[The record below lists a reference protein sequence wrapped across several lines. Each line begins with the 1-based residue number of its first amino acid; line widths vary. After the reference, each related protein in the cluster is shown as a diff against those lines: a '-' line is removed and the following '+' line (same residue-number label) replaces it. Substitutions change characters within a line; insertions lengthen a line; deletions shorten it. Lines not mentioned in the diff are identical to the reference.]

1 MYSQWTTFRGMEADE
16 RREPRMCGIVGL
28 HLRDQ
33 ELEPRLGE
41 LLTPMLVALTTR
53 GPDSA
58 GIALYG
64 SSGSLPEGRC
74 RWSLRAPGEDYPWQA
89 LAGKLAAELG
99 TDVDA
104 RPNADTAALVT
115 GAEAGRLLAALAAA
129 APEVHVVGHGRAMQ
143 VYKDVGDPAGI
154 CARYGIAKAAGYQ
167 GVGHTRMATES
178 AVTTDHSHPF
188 APAADLS
195 LVHNGSFS
203 NHATLRRRLA
213 DAGVSFETDNDSEVV
228 ARYVADRMTKGDD
241 LGDALRMVLKEFDGF
256 FTLLV
261 ATRTQFAV
269 VRDAFACKPAVI
281 AECDAY
287 VAMASEYHALAG
299 LPGIE
304 DAQVFEPM
312 PEEIHLWSR

>member
-1 MYSQWTTFRGMEADE
+1 
-16 RREPRMCGIVGL
+16 MCGVVGL
-28 HLRDQ
+28 HLRSQ
-33 ELEPRLGE
+33 ALEPRLGE
-41 LLTPMLVALTTR
+41 LLTPMLAALATR

-58 GIALYG
+58 GIALYADG
-64 SSGSLPEGRC
+64 PPEGRVKY
-74 RWSLRAPGEDYPWQA
+74 SLRAAETRFDWGS
-89 LAGKLAAELG
+89 LAARLGSELG
-99 TDVDA
+99 EPVLA
-104 RPNADTAALVT
+104 RTTANMATLVAGGDT
-115 GAEAGRLLAALAAA
+115 GRFLAHLRAA
-129 APEVHVVGHGRAMQ
+129 APEVAVVGCGQAME
-143 VYKDVGDPAGI
+143 VYKDVGDALAI
-154 CARYGIAKAAGYQ
+154 CRRYGVPNAAGYQ

-203 NHATLRRRLA
+203 NHASIRRALT
-213 DAGVSFETDNDSEVV
+213 DQGVAFDTDNDSEVA
-228 ARYVADRMTKGDD
+228 ARYIAHRMRQGDD
-241 LGDALRMVLKEFDGF
+241 LGDALRMVLKTFDGF

-281 AECDAY
+281 AESGDY

-304 DAQVFEPM
+304 RAEVFEPM
-312 PEEIHLWSR
+312 PEEIHLWSRRASR

>member
-1 MYSQWTTFRGMEADE
+1 
-16 RREPRMCGIVGL
+16 MCGIVGL
-28 HLRDQ
+28 HLKAQ
-33 ELEPRLGE
+33 SLEPRLGE
-41 LLTPMLVALTTR
+41 LLTPMLAALTTR

-64 SSGSLPEGRC
+64 DELPEGRHK
-74 RWSLRAPGEDYPWQA
+74 WSLRAPGDGYPWEP
-89 LAGKLAAELG
+89 LAERLAAELATRLG
-99 TDVDA
+99 VTA
-104 RPNADTAALVT
+104 NADTAVLVT
-115 GAEAGRLLAALAAA
+115 EADPERLRAALGAA
-129 APEVHVVGHGRAMQ
+129 APEVRVVGYGRAMEI
-143 VYKDVGDPAGI
+143 YKDVGDPAAI
-154 CARYGIAKAAGYQ
+154 CARYGVAGAAGYQ

-188 APAADLS
+188 APDADLS

-213 DAGVSFETDNDSEVV
+213 DQGVAFETDNDSEVV
-228 ARYVADRMTKGDD
+228 ARYVAHRMADGDD

-281 AECDAY
+281 AEGDGY
-287 VAMASEYHALAG
+287 VAMASEYHALAT

-304 DAQVFEPM
+304 DAAVFEPM